1 MRIAIEMVCLKRQLL
16 SFALALGM
24 VCSTS
29 AAAQITVWG
38 VTDCGLWLDAR
49 KHKRAVA
56 LEHYLVGLV
65 SGLAFGSQ
73 TEIWNAR
80 GDAVTDKQLFYW
92 MDGFCER
99 NPLTNVLQ
107 GALEF
112 KKERIQN

>member
-1 MRIAIEMVCLKRQLL
+1 MRMICVKQQLL
-16 SFALALGM
+16 SFALALGL
-24 VCSTS
+24 VCSTP
-29 AAAQITVWG
+29 AAAQITLRG

-49 KHKRAVA
+49 KQERAVA

-80 GDAVTDKQLFYW
+80 GGAVTDKQLFYW

-99 NPLTNVLQ
+99 NPLKNVLQ

-112 KKERIQN
+112 KKERIRN